1 MAGELTV
8 IQENWLELSDH
19 TRELPKPFEH
29 EVLLMECHVAGTM
42 YVDDILAKAEQ
53 IKVGTPLVLR
63 RDPKNECDHNA
74 IGIYTTG
81 NVHIGWIPMKKNQ
94 IIARL
99 MDAGKMM
106 IAKVVKKE
114 LEDHWLNMRVEVFLK
129 DI

>member
-8 IQENWLELSDH
+8 IGENWLELSDH
-19 TRELPKPFEH
+19 TQELPKPFEH

-42 YVDDILAKAEQ
+42 HVDDILAKTSA
-53 IKVGTPLVLR
+53 IGVGTALVLR
-63 RDPKNECDHNA
+63 RDPKNEYDHNA
-74 IGIYTTG
+74 IGIYTAG
-81 NVHIGWIPMKKNQ
+81 NVQLGWIPMRKNQ

-129 DI
+129 D